1 MDDAYPVEGN
11 IESRIDEGWSALEV
25 GDLETARAAL
35 RDAYDVNP
43 THPALPLLAAGIR
56 RIRPKQVPWR
66 GIILLAALVVLAV
79 IAGTRWMSRRPA
91 PSAQSV
97 AVTTTVP
104 AEPASPPGPSS
115 PTGTAGQ
122 AEVPAP
128 PASSLQV
135 APTPHTDEAQIR
147 QSITRFEGAYR
158 SRWAPLTFSGCE
170 IAPDGDTATATCR
183 DHPRVDAVDGDAGRT
198 WTFSLRKS
206 GAAWRITSVQPSTP
220 PE

>member
-1 MDDAYPVEGN
+1 MDDAYPADGN
-11 IESRIDEGWSALEV
+11 IESRIVEGMSALEL

-35 RDAYDVNP
+35 RDVYDVNP

-66 GIILLAALVVLAV
+66 GIILLAAVVVLV
-79 IAGTRWMSRRPA
+79 LAGTRWISRRPA
-91 PSAQSV
+91 LPAQSV
-97 AVTTTVP
+97 AATTTAP
-104 AEPASPPGPSS
+104 AESASPSKA
-115 PTGTAGQ
+115 TGTAGR

-128 PASSLQV
+128 PASSLQA
-135 APTPHTDEAQIR
+135 APTPRNDEVQIR

-170 IAPDGDTATATCR
+170 IAHEVDTATATCR

-206 GAAWRITSVQPSTP
+206 GAAWRITSVQPSIP

>member
-1 MDDAYPVEGN
+1 MDDADPAAGN
-11 IESRIDEGWSALEV
+11 IESRIVEGWSALEL

-56 RIRPKQVPWR
+56 RVRPKPVPWR
-66 GIILLAALVVLAV
+66 GVVLAAAV
-79 IAGTRWMSRRPA
+79 IVSSFIVGYRWMRSNPM
-91 PSAQSV
+91 
-97 AVTTTVP
+97 
-104 AEPASPPGPSS
+104 PPGQSAVATTSIPDEPPRPSG

-122 AEVPAP
+122 VEVPTP
-128 PASSLQV
+128 PDSRPQTGPKPLDDAAL
-135 APTPHTDEAQIR
+135 IR

-170 IAPDGDTATATCR
+170 IAHEAVTATATCR
-183 DHPRVDAVDGDAGRT
+183 DPRVDGVDGNAGRT

-206 GAAWRITSVQPSTP
+206 GAAWRITSVQPSAP
-220 PE
+220 PP